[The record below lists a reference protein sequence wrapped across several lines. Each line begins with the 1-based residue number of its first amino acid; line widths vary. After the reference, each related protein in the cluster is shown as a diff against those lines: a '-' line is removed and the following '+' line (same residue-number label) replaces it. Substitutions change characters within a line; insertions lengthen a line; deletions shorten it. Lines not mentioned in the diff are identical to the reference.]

1 MINEVDYYLNL
12 IDEFYFC
19 KDKYQRELWKDE
31 KIIELMKIS
40 KKIKNNRFFQNTLIF
55 LMSLFNDHFVDT
67 YECESKVIDD
77 LLKTEKEI
85 LLSTLRVE
93 VI

>member
-1 MINEVDYYLNL
+1 MINEMDYYLNL
-12 IDEFYFC
+12 IDEFYFY

-31 KIIELMKIS
+31 KIIELMRIS
-40 KKIKNNRFFQNTLIF
+40 KDIKNNKFLQNTLIF

-67 YECESKVIDD
+67 YECESKVIGD
-77 LLKTEKEI
+77 LLNSEKEI